1 MRIAALY
8 DIHGNLPALD
18 AVLADVREARVDRIV
33 VGGDVLP
40 GPMPRDTMARLRSLD
55 VPTDFLRGN
64 GDRETLEESPDRPS
78 RIPESGRRQLRWCR
92 AQLDDSQRAAIAAW
106 PPHVRLDVAGIGAV
120 LFCHATPRSDEEV
133 VTHLM
138 PEPHLRPIV
147 EGVADLVVCGHI
159 HVQFDVMVGRTRF
172 VNAGSVG
179 MPFEK
184 PGAYWLLLNAGGS
197 QDPQLRDR
205 HSVELRRTAYDLS
218 AAATEVRRTEFPD
231 AEQFA
236 SVYILEPPDM
246 LQTFTQYGLE
256 ALKAAG
262 HGA

>member
-18 AVLADVREARVDRIV
+18 AVLADVARAAVDRIV
-33 VGGDVLP
+33 IGGDVLP
-40 GPMPRDTMARLRSLD
+40 GPMPRDTLARLASLE
-55 VPTDFLRGN
+55 VPASVLRGN

-78 RIPESGRRQLRWCR
+78 RIPESAREQLRWCR
-92 AQLDDSQRAAIAAW
+92 AQLTDAQARDIEGW
-106 PPHVRLDVAGIGAV
+106 PPTIRLDVPGLGSV

-133 VTHLM
+133 VTHLI
-138 PEPHLRPIV
+138 PAPLLRPIV
-147 EGVADLVVCGHI
+147 EGAADVVVCGHI
-159 HVQFDVMVGRTRF
+159 HVQFDMMVGRTRL

-184 PGAYWLLLNAGGS
+184 PGAYWLLIDDGV
-197 QDPQLRDR
+197 
-205 HSVELRRTAYDLS
+205 VELRRTSYDLE
-218 AAATEVRRTEFPD
+218 AAAEQVRHTAFPQ

-236 SVYILEPPDM
+236 SIYILSPPDM
-246 LQTFTQYGLE
+246 LQTLTQYGLD
-256 ALKAAG
+256 ALKAAS

>member
-1 MRIAALY
+1 MRVAALY

-18 AVLADVREARVDRIV
+18 AVLAAVRQAGVDRVV

-40 GPMPRDTMARLRSLD
+40 GPMPRETIARLQALD
-55 VPTDFLRGN
+55 LPTDFVRGN
-64 GDRETLEESPDRPS
+64 GDRETLEEASDRPS
-78 RIPESGRRQLRWCR
+78 RLPEPARRQLRWCR
-92 AQLDDSQRAAIAAW
+92 GQLDDAQAEMVAGWA
-106 PPHVRLDVAGIGAV
+106 PHVRLDMPGIGSV

-133 VTHLM
+133 VTHLI
-138 PEPHLRPIV
+138 PEPLLQPIV
-147 EGVADLVVCGHI
+147 DGAADLVVCGHI

-184 PGAYWLLLNAGGS
+184 PGAYWLLLDAGT
-197 QDPQLRDR
+197 RDG
-205 HSVELRRTAYDLS
+205 VALRRTSYDLE
-218 AAATEVRRTEFPD
+218 AAAAEIRRTAFPD

-236 SVYILEPPDM
+236 SVYVLQPPDL

>member
-18 AVLADVREARVDRIV
+18 AVLADVQRTGVDRVV

-40 GPMPRDTMARLRSLD
+40 GPMPRDTLARLQSLD
-55 VPTDFLRGN
+55 VPTDFLKGN
-64 GDRETLEESPDRPS
+64 GDRETLDESPDRPS
-78 RIPESGRRQLRWCR
+78 HIPESGRQWLRWCQG
-92 AQLDDSQRAAIAAW
+92 QLDDEQRAAVAAW
-106 PPHVRLDVAGIGAV
+106 PPHVRLDVAGLGSV
-120 LFCHATPRSDEEV
+120 LFCHATPRSDEEI

-138 PEPHLRPIV
+138 PEALLQPIV
-147 EGVADLVVCGHI
+147 EGAADLVVCGHI

-184 PGAYWLLLNAGGS
+184 PGGYWLLLGGS
-197 QDPQLRDR
+197 EDPQLRGR
-205 HSVELRRTAYDLS
+205 VELRRTDYDRD
-218 AAATEVRRTEFPD
+218 AAAADVRRTAFPD

-236 SVYILEPPDM
+236 TMYILNQPDM
-246 LQTFTQYGLE
+246 LQTFTQYGLD

>member
-8 DIHGNLPALD
+8 DIHGNLPALE
-18 AVLADVREARVDRIV
+18 AVLADVREARVDRIII
-33 VGGDVLP
+33 GGDVLP
-40 GPMPRDTMARLRSLD
+40 GPMPHETMTRVQSLD
-55 VPTDFLRGN
+55 VPTDFLSGN

-78 RIPESGRRQLRWCR
+78 RVPEAGRRQLRWCR
-92 AQLDDSQRAAIAAW
+92 AQLDEAQLAAVAAW
-106 PPHVRLDVAGIGAV
+106 PPHVRVDVAGIGSV

-138 PEPHLRPIV
+138 PESVLQPIV
-147 EGVADLVVCGHI
+147 EGAGDLVVCGHI
-159 HVQFDVMVGRTRF
+159 HVQFDIMVGRTRV

-184 PGAYWLLLNAGGS
+184 PGAYWLLIDGG
-197 QDPQLRDR
+197 
-205 HSVELRRTAYDLS
+205 VELRRTAYDLH
-218 AAATEVRRTEFPD
+218 AAAADVRRTGFPD
-231 AEQFA
+231 AEQYA

>member
-18 AVLADVREARVDRIV
+18 AVLADVVRAGVDRVV

-40 GPMPRDTMARLRSLD
+40 GPMARECLERLQSLD
-55 VPTDFLRGN
+55 VPTEFLRGN

-78 RIPESGRRQLRWCR
+78 RIPEPGRLQLRWCR
-92 AQLDDSQRAAIAAW
+92 RQLDDRQAAAVAAW
-106 PPHVRLDVAGIGAV
+106 PPHVRLEVPGLGSV
-120 LFCHATPRSDEEV
+120 LFCHATPRNDEEV
-133 VTHLM
+133 VTQLI
-138 PEPHLRPIV
+138 PE
-147 EGVADLVVCGHI
+147 DLLLSVYAGAGDVVVCGHT
-159 HVQFDVMVGRTRF
+159 HMQYDRMVGPTRV

-179 MPFEK
+179 MPFER
-184 PGAYWLLLNAGGS
+184 PGAYWLLIDAGRS
-197 QDPQLRDR
+197 EDRRLRNPI
-205 HSVELRRTAYDLS
+205 ELRRTAYNLD
-218 AAATEVRRTEFPD
+218 AAADAVRGTPFPD

-236 SVYILEPPDM
+236 SVYILQPPDM
-246 LQTFTQYGLE
+246 LQMFTNYGLD

>member
-18 AVLADVREARVDRIV
+18 AVLADVARAAVDRIV
-33 VGGDVLP
+33 IGGDVLP
-40 GPMPRDTMARLRSLD
+40 GPMPRDTLARLASLEW
-55 VPTDFLRGN
+55 PTAFLRGN
-64 GDRETLEESPDRPS
+64 GDRETLAESPDRPS
-78 RIPESGRRQLRWCR
+78 RIPESAREQLRWCR
-92 AQLDDSQRAAIAAW
+92 AQLTDAQAREVDGW
-106 PPHVRLDVAGIGAV
+106 PPSIRLDVPGLGSV

-133 VTHLM
+133 VTHLI
-138 PEPHLRPIV
+138 PAPLLQPIV
-147 EGVADLVVCGHI
+147 EGAADVVVCGHI
-159 HVQFDVMVGRTRF
+159 HVQFDMMVGRTRL

-184 PGAYWLLLNAGGS
+184 PGAYWLLIDGGA
-197 QDPQLRDR
+197 LA
-205 HSVELRRTAYDLS
+205 LRRTSYDLE
-218 AAATEVRRTEFPD
+218 AAASRVRQTAFPQ

-236 SVYILEPPDM
+236 STYILSPPDM

-256 ALKAAG
+256 ALKAVSS

>member
-18 AVLADVREARVDRIV
+18 AVLADVQRARVDRIV
-33 VGGDVLP
+33 IGGDVLP
-40 GPMPRDTMARLRSLD
+40 GPMPRETLARLQSLD
-55 VPTDFLRGN
+55 VPVDFLRGN
-64 GDRETLEESPDRPS
+64 GDRETLDESPDRPS
-78 RIPESGRRQLRWCR
+78 RIPEAGRRQLRWCQ
-92 AQLDDSQRAAIAAW
+92 AQLDDGQRAAIAAW
-106 PPHVRLDVAGIGAV
+106 PAHVRLEVDGLGAV
-120 LFCHATPRSDEEV
+120 HFCHATPRSDEEV
-133 VTHLM
+133 VTHLI
-138 PEPHLRPIV
+138 PEALLRPIV
-147 EGVADLVVCGHI
+147 DGVADVVVCGHT

-184 PGAYWLLLNAGGS
+184 PGAYWLLLDAGRPEDLQRRNAI
-197 QDPQLRDR
+197 
-205 HSVELRRTAYDLS
+205 ELRRTSYDLE
-218 AAATEVRRTEFPD
+218 AAAARVRGTEFPD

-236 SVYILEPPDM
+236 SVYILQPPDM
-246 LQTFTQYGLE
+246 LQMFTQFGLE